1 MTATYGV
8 SGMMEWVALIPAGKT
23 VLRVRFSG
31 GGSSGFSVPMATFT
45 TRNPAIMEIIEKS
58 RFFQTGRI
66 RLVSKTKD
74 QPENE
79 SQGKPARWLYPKNP
93 R

>member
-31 GGSSGFSVPMATFT
+31 GGSSGFCVPMATS
-45 TRNPAIMEIIEKS
+45 RNPAIMEIIEKS